1 MASRILAGT
10 VMLVCVSVFLLPK
23 PSEACSC
30 IDARKTEEQ
39 VDAEFRAQYARA
51 MAVFV
56 GRVTS
61 QDAYD
66 ATFDVEQVW
75 KGDLSVRVTL
85 QTGAKPADPNTV
97 IISSGD
103 YRFAAGRTY
112 LVFAYGTASRMKSE
126 CCTPTNE
133 LTLAA
138 KALEQLKSIA
148 TPKPPNKAM
157 EPAAFNGRSLVA
169 AFGCRG
175 SSPER

>member
-1 MASRILAGT
+1 MTSRTLART
-10 VMLVCVSVFLLPK
+10 VMLMCVSVLLLPK
-23 PSEACSC
+23 SSEACSC
-30 IDARKTEEQ
+30 IDTRKSEEQ
-39 VDAEFRAQYARA
+39 VDIEFRAQYARA

-61 QDAYD
+61 QDAYE

-75 KGDLSVRVTL
+75 KGDLSARVTL
-85 QTGAKPADPNTV
+85 QTGERPADPTTI

-103 YRFAAGRTY
+103 YHFAAGRTY

-148 TPKPPNKAM
+148 TL
-157 EPAAFNGRSLVA
+157 EAA
-169 AFGCRG
+169 
-175 SSPER
+175 